1 MIFCRI
7 VDRHY
12 FIQDAKFFL
21 FFFHHKMIV
30 DALLSFYLIP
40 LKWNEQVEK
49 KWLWKKIVVL
59 SNNARYV
66 FSNGENFCPVED
78 FSFE

>member
-1 MIFCRI
+1 
-7 VDRHY
+7 
-12 FIQDAKFFL
+12 
-21 FFFHHKMIV
+21 MIV